1 MYQDVKNRGILAGV
15 QGDMGIMKKEQQN
28 ICVNII
34 DYPWVF
40 KMLGGWMTHLLSE
53 TVLDVCQVV
62 GKTKIFGENQN
73 IWEKLNGVNRYL
85 KCQNVDTCWLW

>member
-34 DYPWVF
+34 DYP
-40 KMLGGWMTHLLSE
+40 
-53 TVLDVCQVV
+53 
-62 GKTKIFGENQN
+62 
-73 IWEKLNGVNRYL
+73 
-85 KCQNVDTCWLW
+85 

>member
-1 MYQDVKNRGILAGV
+1 
-15 QGDMGIMKKEQQN
+15 
-28 ICVNII
+28 
-34 DYPWVF
+34 
-40 KMLGGWMTHLLSE
+40 MTHLLSE

-85 KCQNVDTCWLW
+85 KCQNVDTC